1 MMTPLHLF
9 IHLHV
14 AAVMLQGIQM
24 NISPSFRTGED
35 DCEYVGVQHSEKFNR
50 FFLVV
55 YSHQQSM
62 YDGPDFQSV
71 QSNTKFP

>member
-1 MMTPLHLF
+1 
-9 IHLHV
+9 
-14 AAVMLQGIQM
+14 M

-62 YDGPDFQSV
+62 YDGPDFHSV